1 MDAVDVAQ
9 AREDEL
15 RAEALANRRP
25 VQETPRVMDGVRVCL
40 GCEDPINKKR
50 LEANPDAV
58 RCAECQ
64 QEHERQ
70 QMRARGGSIL

>member
-15 RAEALANRRP
+15 RADALANRRCAK
-25 VQETPRVMDGVRVCL
+25 ETPAYMDGARVCL
-40 GCEDPINKKR
+40 VCVDPISRQR

-58 RCAECQ
+58 RCAACQ
-64 QEHERQ
+64 QEHEHQ
-70 QMRARGGSIL
+70 QMRAGGGR